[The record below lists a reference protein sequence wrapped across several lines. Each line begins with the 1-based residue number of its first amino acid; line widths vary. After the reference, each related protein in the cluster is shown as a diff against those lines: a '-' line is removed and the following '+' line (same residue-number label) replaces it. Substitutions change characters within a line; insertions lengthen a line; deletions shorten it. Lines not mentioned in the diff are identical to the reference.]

1 MKPRDCMTLCEI
13 GKKNLGLEQ
22 LSPMGLHG
30 QPAYTSKSMIQVNAL
45 TAATLDC
52 ATSVKGEGYR
62 SVAVNTLEQSPALC
76 NAWL

>member
-1 MKPRDCMTLCEI
+1 MKPRDCMCEI

-52 ATSVKGEGYR
+52 ATPVKGEGY
-62 SVAVNTLEQSPALC
+62 SGYVVNTLEQSPALC
-76 NAWL
+76 SV